1 MKFVTVMLFTML
13 VLLQYRLW
21 IGNGSLT
28 EVHHLQQEKQS
39 ILDENGSLKERNDSL
54 AAEVLDLKQ
63 GLDAIEERARSEMG
77 MIKKMRPFI
86 NWSMLSTLE
95 KKGINQRT
103 CQLACVIGQLFQLRV
118 SAHAC
123 RRMSPSNI

>member
-1 MKFVTVMLFTML
+1 MKFVTVMLFIML

-28 EVHHLQQEKQS
+28 EVHHLQQEKEL
-39 ILDENGSLKERNDSL
+39 ITNENELLRERNDSL

-77 MIKKMRPFI
+77 MIKKDETFY
-86 NWSMLSTLE
+86 
-95 KKGINQRT
+95 
-103 CQLACVIGQLFQLRV
+103 QLVDRKSLARSHSKQGE
-118 SAHAC
+118 
-123 RRMSPSNI
+123 

>member
-1 MKFVTVMLFTML
+1 ML

-28 EVHHLQQEKQS
+28 EVNHLQQEKES
-39 ILDENGSLKERNDSL
+39 IIAENELLNERNDSL

-77 MIKKMRPFI
+77 MIKKNETFY
-86 NWSMLSTLE
+86 
-95 KKGINQRT
+95 
-103 CQLACVIGQLFQLRV
+103 QLVDMQNIGK
-118 SAHAC
+118 
-123 RRMSPSNI
+123 PGE

>member
-39 ILDENGSLKERNDSL
+39 ILEENESLTERND
-54 AAEVLDLKQ
+54 
-63 GLDAIEERARSEMG
+63 
-77 MIKKMRPFI
+77 
-86 NWSMLSTLE
+86 
-95 KKGINQRT
+95 
-103 CQLACVIGQLFQLRV
+103 
-118 SAHAC
+118 
-123 RRMSPSNI
+123 